1 MSKTGKPSFE
11 TVINV
16 LAALGLNFRVRPI
29 EAGER
34 SK

>member
-1 MSKTGKPSFE
+1 MSKTGNPSFE

-16 LAALGLNFRVRPI
+16 LAALGLTFRIQPI

>member
-1 MSKTGKPSFE
+1 MSETGNPSFE

-16 LAALGLNFRVRPI
+16 LAALGLNFRVQPI